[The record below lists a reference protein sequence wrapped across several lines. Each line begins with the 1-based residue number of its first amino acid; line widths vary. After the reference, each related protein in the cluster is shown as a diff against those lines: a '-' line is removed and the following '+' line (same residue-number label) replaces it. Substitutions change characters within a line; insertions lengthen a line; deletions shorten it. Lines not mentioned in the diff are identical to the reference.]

1 MALAGDFEVVRDHLW
16 NNIRLDR
23 RVLALVDSA
32 PFQRLRYVRQLGHAF
47 LVYPG
52 ATHTRFEHALGA
64 YHLAGVALS
73 LLAERGELIHLPA
86 DEPPLIRLAALLH
99 DVGHYPFS
107 HALEEAGL
115 PSHERLAV
123 ERLRDPELE
132 TALERFGIPDV
143 ARRIAALIQGAAES
157 PLQGLVAGSLDL
169 DKIEY
174 LTRDARMCGVPYGA
188 VDVDRLLHSLT
199 LVRDS
204 DGRLKTGVH
213 EKGLSA
219 LESLLFAK
227 YEMYRNVYW
236 HHAVRSATAMFKRLV
251 RTALDAGVVDAAW
264 IASSTDDA
272 LMETLRAFTGSD
284 LAVRLM
290 RRHLYKRVVDVP
302 ATEVGDAGTWIARD
316 PELTR
321 RVEDRLADEL
331 SLPSGA
337 VLLDFPTKPEMLAV
351 DLPMVRRD
359 GTTARVGAGENEH
372 LSIQRIA
379 GELHTQARRLRVFA
393 PRPVRLSPAD
403 VVSVAA
409 RSANEVQVA
418 LGSARGLVG
427 AR

>member
-1 MALAGDFEVVRDHLW
+1 
-16 NNIRLDR
+16 
-23 RVLALVDSA
+23 
-32 PFQRLRYVRQLGHAF
+32 
-47 LVYPG
+47 
-52 ATHTRFEHALGA
+52 
-64 YHLAGVALS
+64 
-73 LLAERGELIHLPA
+73 
-86 DEPPLIRLAALLH
+86 
-99 DVGHYPFS
+99 
-107 HALEEAGL
+107 
-115 PSHERLAV
+115 
-123 ERLRDPELE
+123 
-132 TALERFGIPDV
+132 
-143 ARRIAALIQGAAES
+143 
-157 PLQGLVAGSLDL
+157 
-169 DKIEY
+169 
-174 LTRDARMCGVPYGA
+174 
-188 VDVDRLLHSLT
+188 
-199 LVRDS
+199 
-204 DGRLKTGVH
+204 
-213 EKGLSA
+213 
-219 LESLLFAK
+219 
-227 YEMYRNVYW
+227 
-236 HHAVRSATAMFKRLV
+236 
-251 RTALDAGVVDAAW
+251 
-264 IASSTDDA
+264 
-272 LMETLRAFTGSD
+272 METLRAFTGSD